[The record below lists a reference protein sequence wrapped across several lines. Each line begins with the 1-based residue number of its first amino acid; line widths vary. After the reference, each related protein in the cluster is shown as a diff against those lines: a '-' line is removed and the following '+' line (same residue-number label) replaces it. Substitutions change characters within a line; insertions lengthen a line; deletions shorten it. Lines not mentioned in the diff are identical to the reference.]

1 MLSEAKIVVGKHWDE
16 YLVLPI
22 TVLAEL
28 EKLSMAYQRRRVRE
42 LVILSWSKKTKQ
54 GLSVLLVNGKPG
66 AEPVDGRWLQ
76 RSIDKHGLQD
86 FSFIDPM

>member
-1 MLSEAKIVVGKHWDE
+1 MLSEAKIVVGPDIND
-16 YLVLPI
+16 YFVLPI
-22 TVLAEL
+22 TVLAKL
-28 EKLSMAYQRRRVRE
+28 KKLSYVNIDTLE
-42 LVILSWSKKTKQ
+42 LVTLSWSKKTKE

-66 AEPVDGRWLQ
+66 AEPVDGLWLQ